1 MGIEIARGEGCKI
14 DRTNIDREFLMN
26 IRLGNTDYDSIME
39 YLNGKD
45 AEMKEAMQNS
55 TIPDEI
61 SLEFINNLLIEIRRE
76 FYGI

>member
-1 MGIEIARGEGCKI
+1 
-14 DRTNIDREFLMN
+14 
-26 IRLGNTDYDSIME
+26 ME